1 MMPDGSQMQARA
13 MRPEA
18 ITTSLEDA
26 IRKLEAGAGEGLAV
40 DLGSGRVAR
49 ADSPR
54 GNEGLLQRL
63 RGHKMLL
70 ALASGGADLS
80 RLKSAPCDVQVAPAV
95 REILDAASRKA

>member
-1 MMPDGSQMQARA
+1 MADGNQIPARTL
-13 MRPEA
+13 RVEA
-18 ITTSLEDA
+18 TTSLEDA
-26 IRKLEAGAGEGLAV
+26 IRRLETGAGEGLSV

-54 GNEGLLQRL
+54 GDEGLLQRL

-80 RLKSAPCDVQVAPAV
+80 RLKGMPRELLVAPAV
-95 REILDAASRKA
+95 REILDAAARKA

>member
-1 MMPDGSQMQARA
+1 MMADGNQIPARA
-13 MRPEA
+13 LRAEVN
-18 ITTSLEDA
+18 TSLEEA
-26 IRKLEAGAGEGLAV
+26 IRRLEAGAGEGLAV

-70 ALASGGADLS
+70 ALASGGVDLS
-80 RLKSAPCDVQVAPAV
+80 RLKGMPRELQVAPAV
-95 REILDAASRKA
+95 REILDAAARKA